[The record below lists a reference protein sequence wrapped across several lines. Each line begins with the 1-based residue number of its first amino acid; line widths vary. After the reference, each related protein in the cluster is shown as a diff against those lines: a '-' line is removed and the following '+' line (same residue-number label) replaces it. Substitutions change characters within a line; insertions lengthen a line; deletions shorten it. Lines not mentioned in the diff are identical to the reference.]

1 LICGNSAGRLAFIE
15 NLSGKGVY
23 RPQWAEPVLMSAG
36 GRTIDIRAGANG
48 SIQGPAER
56 SWGYTVP
63 SVADWDGD
71 GFLDVMMNDIWGH
84 VRIYRNPGRK
94 GTLDLEAPKALEV
107 EWKGENPRLAWGWE
121 RPKGKELLTQWRTR
135 ALMHDWNKDGLMD
148 LIVLDQEGYLAY
160 FERFKTASGGLA
172 LKHPRRVFLRD
183 GRMVPLLWSNG
194 PAGKSGRR
202 QFCIADWTRDGKE
215 DFLLNGGNVQL
226 YRQIKKTDEG
236 WTFSMGG
243 GFGKRKLAGHPSCP
257 TVVDFDDDGVP
268 EVVVGTEDGRFFHQL
283 NPFAF
288 KWGK

>member
-1 LICGNSAGRLAFIE
+1 
-15 NLSGKGVY
+15 
-23 RPQWAEPVLMSAG
+23 MSAG
-36 GRTIDIRAGANG
+36 GETINIRAGMSG
-48 SIQGPAER
+48 SIQGPCEQ

-84 VRIYRNPGRK
+84 VRIYRNPGK
-94 GTLDLEAPKALEV
+94 VGALDLEPPQPLEV
-107 EWKGENPRLAWGWE
+107 EWRGENPSLAWGWE
-121 RPKGKELLTQWRTR
+121 KPKGKELLTQWRTR
-135 ALMHDWNKDGLMD
+135 ALMYDWNKDGLMD
-148 LIVLDQEGYLAY
+148 LIVLDQEGYLAL
-160 FERFKTASGGLA
+160 FERFKNPSGKLL
-172 LKHPRRVFLRD
+172 LKHPQRVFLRD

-194 PAGKSGRR
+194 VVGKSGRR

-226 YRQIKKTDEG
+226 YRQIRQTDG
-236 WTFSMGG
+236 ACTFSMGG

-257 TVVDFDDDGVP
+257 TVVDFDNDGVP
-268 EVVVGTEDGRFFHQL
+268 EAIVGTEDGRFFHHL